1 MRGRMTQPR
10 LRQMLVLPAIAV
22 GLVSSLGAT
31 QCAVDQP
38 QTSTSNARAKKAGAP
53 AKNAKGTVVRC
64 HGTRS
69 CDITFRRATTE
80 RYLGRLRDKTSPA
93 VLVTVTTAAAC
104 LLITHTITGH
114 IVCTVGSSLVTKK
127 LSAALKHAATV
138 NECLTI
144 HFQPPG
150 VNGTW
155 RPISYGSTGGR
166 DCAA

>member
-1 MRGRMTQPR
+1 
-10 LRQMLVLPAIAV
+10 MLVLPAIAV

-38 QTSTSNARAKKAGAP
+38 QTSTSGAPAKKAGTP
-53 AKNAKGTVVRC
+53 AKKAKGTVVRC
-64 HGTRS
+64 HGMRS
-69 CDITFRRATTE
+69 CDVTFRRATTE
-80 RYLGRLRDKTSPA
+80 RYLGRLRDKASPA
-93 VLVTVTTAAAC
+93 VLVTVTTTAAC
-104 LLITHTITGH
+104 LLITHTIMGH
-114 IVCTVGSSLVTKK
+114 IVCSVGSSLLTKQ
-127 LSAALKHAATV
+127 LAPALQHAATD

-155 RPISYGSTGGR
+155 RPISYGTTGGR